1 LIRLEARRRLPS
13 GMNKGG
19 HMQSMAQLLSSKG
32 SHVWSISPE
41 ATVFEGLELMA
52 EKNIGALLIVEDGRP
67 VGIMSE
73 RDYARKIILEGRS
86 SRETKIKAIMT
97 TRLVAASP
105 DDSVEVGMAI
115 MTRERIRH
123 LPIVNGDSIL
133 GMVSIGDL
141 VRAMIDQQQFTI
153 EQLERYIST

>member
-1 LIRLEARRRLPS
+1 
-13 GMNKGG
+13 
-19 HMQSMAQLLSSKG
+19 MQSMAQLLSTKG

-52 EKNIGALLIVEDGRP
+52 KRNIGALLIVEGGQP

-73 RDYARKIILEGRS
+73 RDYARKIILEGRL
-86 SRETKIKAIMT
+86 SREARIRSIMT
-97 TRLVAASP
+97 TRLVAVGP
-105 DDSVEVGMAI
+105 GVSVEEGMAI

-123 LPIVNGDSIL
+123 LPVMDGDAVL

-141 VRAMIDQQQFTI
+141 VKATIDQQQFTI
-153 EQLERYIST
+153 EQLEKYICT